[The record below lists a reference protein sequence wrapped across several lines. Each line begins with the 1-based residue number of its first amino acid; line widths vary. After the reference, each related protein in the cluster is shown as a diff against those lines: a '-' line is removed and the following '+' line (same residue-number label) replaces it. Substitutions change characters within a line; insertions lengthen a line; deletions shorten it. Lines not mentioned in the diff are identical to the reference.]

1 MCGLL
6 ALALCSASLGAH
18 AQANVTFTINGQSH
32 ALPGSTPVSIDGTP
46 AELRE
51 VRTRPNGLQA
61 NWVDTTG
68 AAPTGV
74 LGAPVLSFSY
84 TVYGPVTA
92 NNPLTVLGQP
102 VTVTGDT
109 VLAGVEPPIALAL
122 GTPVLI
128 SGLVDANGSLLATLV
143 ERRAVFGNRFLL
155 TGYVQEL
162 GAQAGSL
169 RVGEQWVSAPG
180 IVFQDCAGGVPA
192 VGDYLEMRANAVASF
207 PPGSVLDTVT
217 DARCVQPVP
226 VGTAGA
232 IGTLQGMV
240 QEAPVANEFM
250 LGNVVV
256 RFNTATVF
264 VFGGIDDIA
273 PGAALFAEGT
283 FADATHFDAESIEFL
298 QPAVRYEVPVTPA
311 QVTPGVSISPYGI
324 VVLNSAQVR
333 DQDNILANGLAQTRQ
348 VQVRGYLDRN
358 GQAFALRVRD
368 RGNPD
373 VNDCGVRGPVQ
384 SVNNPLLA
392 VQGLTIDTTGA
403 TFTDEFGT
411 PMSAAQ
417 FFAAVQVNH
426 LIDVSAAAFNGATRT
441 LTGGSIVYI
450 GAEPAVA
457 ERGASP
463 FGGTTTIREGTA
475 GGYAIPDTVFRNG
488 FE

>member
-1 MCGLL
+1 L
-6 ALALCSASLGAH
+6 LGAGAPLIAQ
-18 AQANVTFTINGQSH
+18 AQANVSFTLNGQSH
-32 ALPGSTPVSIDGTP
+32 TLPGSTPVTIDGSL

-68 AAPTGV
+68 AAPHGV
-74 LGAPVLSFSY
+74 LGVPVLSFSY
-84 TVYGPVTA
+84 TVYGPVTSTS
-92 NNPLTVLGQP
+92 PLAVLGQP
-102 VTVTGDT
+102 VTITGDT
-109 VLAGVEPPIALAL
+109 VLAGVEPPVTLAL

-162 GAQAGSL
+162 GAQPGSL
-169 RVGEQWVSAPG
+169 RIGDQWVSAPG
-180 IVFQDCAGGVPA
+180 ITFQDCAGGVPA
-192 VGDYLEMRANAVASF
+192 LGDYLEVRATAVASF
-207 PPGSVLDTVT
+207 PPGTVLDTVT

-226 VGTAGA
+226 VGTPGA

-240 QEAPVANEFM
+240 QEAPI
-250 LGNVVV
+250 GNVFHLGSVAV
-256 RFNTATVF
+256 AFTNATVF
-264 VFGGIDDIA
+264 VFGGIDDLA
-273 PGAALFAEGT
+273 PGAGLFAEGT
-283 FADATHFDAESIEFL
+283 FVDATHFNADSIEFL

-324 VVLNSAQVR
+324 VVLNSAQLR
-333 DQDNILANGLAQTRQ
+333 DQDNILANGLTQARQ

-373 VNDCGVRGPVQ
+373 TNDCGVRGPVQ
-384 SVNNPLLA
+384 SIANPQLT
-392 VQGLTIDTTGA
+392 VQGLTINTTGA

-411 PMSAAQ
+411 PMTAAQ
-417 FFAAVQVNH
+417 FFAAVQVSH
-426 LIDVSAAAFNGATRT
+426 LIDVSAAAFNSTTRT
-441 LTGGSIVYI
+441 LTGGAIVYI
-450 GAEPAVA
+450 GAEPAMA

-463 FGGTTTIREGTA
+463 FGGTTAIREGTA
-475 GGYAIPDTVFRNG
+475 SAYAIPDPVFRNG